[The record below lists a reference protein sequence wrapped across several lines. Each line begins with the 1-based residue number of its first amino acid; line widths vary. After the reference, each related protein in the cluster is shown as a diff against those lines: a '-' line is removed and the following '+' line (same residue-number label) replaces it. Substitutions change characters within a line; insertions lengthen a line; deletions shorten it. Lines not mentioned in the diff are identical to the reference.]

1 LDRRH
6 FLLTSCAAAGG
17 VSLAGLGACATTA
30 MPGRLD
36 PEIAELQERTFRW
49 FWDVTP
55 HETGLTPDRAPSL
68 SFCSVAAVGDALTCW
83 PIGIEN
89 GWITREQGRQ
99 RTLNTMRF
107 FYNAPQGPEP
117 RGVTGYKGFFYHF
130 LEMDTGHRFGT
141 TELSTVDT
149 ALLVAGMLFAA
160 RYFDQDHPDEAEIR
174 QLAEAVYARVEW
186 PWAQPYGDAYITM
199 GWHPETGFIEHRW
212 EGYNEAMVVILMA
225 LGSPTHP
232 VSPQAWTT
240 WCSTYDTLSWTDR
253 RGQPH
258 LHFAPMFGH
267 QYSHKWV
274 DFRGILDPYMRDKG
288 FDYFENSRRATYAQQ
303 AYARE
308 NPGGWAG
315 YSDQVWGLTACDG
328 PGDFTL
334 DIAGRER
341 EFFSYSA
348 RGPGERDDGT
358 IAPTAAAASIAFAPE
373 IVIPCVKAIKA
384 RYPETYTRY
393 GFLDAFNPT
402 LTDTGGNALLHGSV
416 DPRRGWVADEY
427 LGIDQGPIVIM
438 IENHKSDLVWRLM
451 RTDPHLRRGLER
463 AGFSGGWLSA

>member
-1 LDRRH
+1 MDRRR

-17 VSLAGLGACATTA
+17 LSLTGLGACASTGPTGA
-30 MPGRLD
+30 LD

-55 HETGLTPDRAPSL
+55 HETGLTPDRWPTP
-68 SFCSVAAVGDALTCW
+68 SFCSVAAVGSALTVY
-83 PIGIEN
+83 PIGVEN
-89 GWITREQGRQ
+89 GWITRDQARE
-99 RTLNTMRF
+99 RTLSTVRF
-107 FYNAPQGPEP
+107 FHDAPQGPQAT
-117 RGVTGYKGFFYHF
+117 GVSGHKGFFYHF
-130 LEMDTGHRFGT
+130 LDMQTGHRFGT

-149 ALLVAGMLFAA
+149 ALLLGGMLFAA
-160 RYFDQDHPDEAEIR
+160 RYFDGEHADEVEIR
-174 QLAEAVYARVEW
+174 RLVEAVYARVEW
-186 PWAQPYGDAYITM
+186 PWAQVRGHKISM
-199 GWHPETGFIEHRW
+199 GWHPETGFIPHDW
-212 EGYNEAMVVILMA
+212 DGYNEGMLVILLAMA
-225 LGSPTHP
+225 SPTHP
-232 VSPQAWTT
+232 VDPAAWAA

-253 RGQPH
+253 WGQPY
-258 LHFAPMFGH
+258 LHFAPLFGH
-267 QYSHKWV
+267 QYSHMWV

-288 FDYFENSRRATYAQQ
+288 FDYFENSRRAAYAQQ
-303 AYARE
+303 AYARA
-308 NPGGWAG
+308 NTGNWAG

-328 PGDFTL
+328 PGDFIL

-373 IVIPCVKAIKA
+373 IVIPCVKAMKA
-384 RYPETYTRY
+384 RYPAIYTRY

-402 LTDTGGNALLHGSV
+402 LTETGGNDLLHGDIHPGV
-416 DPRRGWVADEY
+416 GWIADDY

-451 RTDPHLRRGLER
+451 RTDPHLRRGLEH

>member
-1 LDRRH
+1 MDRRR

-17 VSLAGLGACATTA
+17 LSLTGLGACASTGPTGA
-30 MPGRLD
+30 LD
-36 PEIAELQERTFRW
+36 PEIAELQERTFCW

-55 HETGLTPDRAPSL
+55 HETGLTPDRWPTP
-68 SFCSVAAVGDALTCW
+68 SFCSVAAVGSALTVY
-83 PIGIEN
+83 PIGVEN
-89 GWITREQGRQ
+89 GWITRDQARE
-99 RTLNTMRF
+99 RTLSTVRF
-107 FYNAPQGPEP
+107 FHDAPQGPQAT
-117 RGVTGYKGFFYHF
+117 GVSGHKGFFYHF
-130 LEMDTGHRFGT
+130 LDMQTGHRFGT

-149 ALLVAGMLFAA
+149 ALLLGGMLFAA
-160 RYFDQDHPDEAEIR
+160 RYFDGEHADEVEIR
-174 QLAEAVYARVEW
+174 RLVEAVYARVEW
-186 PWAQPYGDAYITM
+186 PWAQVRGHKISM
-199 GWHPETGFIEHRW
+199 GWHPETGFIPHDW
-212 EGYNEAMVVILMA
+212 DGYNEGMLVILLAMA
-225 LGSPTHP
+225 SPTHP
-232 VSPQAWTT
+232 VDPAAWAA

-253 RGQPH
+253 WGQPY
-258 LHFAPMFGH
+258 LHFAPLFGH
-267 QYSHKWV
+267 QYSHMWV

-288 FDYFENSRRATYAQQ
+288 FDYFENSRRAAYAQQ
-303 AYARE
+303 AYARA
-308 NPGGWAG
+308 NTGNWTG

-328 PGDFTL
+328 PGDFVL

-373 IVIPCVKAIKA
+373 IVIPCVKAMKA
-384 RYPETYTRY
+384 RYPAIYTRY

-402 LTDTGGNALLHGSV
+402 LTGTGGNDLLHGDIHPGV
-416 DPRRGWVADEY
+416 GWIADDY